1 MPVTQDRVELD
12 PDDFRRAR
20 CYLAPHLFA
29 DGVEGDTYP
38 PPSDLISKEKW
49 TGIMDLPTDVA
60 LRTSSYDGS
69 VIARLAD
76 LHSDWIFS
84 WPNVG
89 EALYVEEP
97 ALLAG
102 EEFDALVFNAI
113 HGYYR
118 QAIGCL
124 RNALEILTV
133 AAGLA
138 VTNNQALY
146 AAWRSGQEISY
157 GQAVA
162 WVRDSTVGQQING
175 VSPNVVFGKD
185 NAAWAKVRYAKLC
198 GYAHSRAGHNNA
210 DFWASNGPVYVP
222 SALEVVEKEFR
233 ETLALAYLLVRLGW
247 PTYQSGRGQPNLLA
261 GDCTGWGQYVPLLTS
276 WLR

>member
-1 MPVTQDRVELD
+1 VTKDRVDLD
-12 PDDFRRAR
+12 RSDFRRVR
-20 CYLAPHLFA
+20 SYLAPHLFA
-29 DGVEGDTYP
+29 DGGEGTSYP
-38 PPSDLISKEKW
+38 PPSDLIPKEKW
-49 TGIMDLPTDVA
+49 TGLMDLPTDVA

-84 WPNVG
+84 WPDVG
-89 EALYVEEP
+89 DAPYMEEP

-102 EEFDALVFNAI
+102 EEFDALVFNAV

-138 VTNNQALY
+138 VTNNQSLY
-146 AAWRSGQEISY
+146 TDWRNGKEITY

-162 WVRDSTVGQQING
+162 WLRDSPAGKQINNEAA
-175 VSPNVVFGKD
+175 PIVVFGKD
-185 NAAWAKVRYAKLC
+185 DTAWAKARYAQLC
-198 GYAHSRAGHNNA
+198 GYAHSRAGYNNA

-222 SALEVVEKEFR
+222 SALGVIETEFR

-247 PTYQSGRGQPNLLA
+247 PTFKAGHGQPNLLA
-261 GDCTGWGQYVPLLTS
+261 GAHTGWDQYIPLLTV